1 MYLIVCQQLIMMV
14 HKDNCDGRPFW
25 KFDPFAGRHSAQKS
39 YIARLQFW
47 NQQSIL
53 MMNLSHIGTL

>member
-25 KFDPFAGRHSAQKS
+25 KFDPFAGRHSAQKATLRACN
-39 YIARLQFW
+39 YW

-53 MMNLSHIGTL
+53 MMNLPHIDTL